1 MVRTPAINSNIL
13 QTVLLSLSLRLF
25 GRVQIG
31 VELESYHV
39 FELEV
44 EGVIVVEL
52 LLAFVADQL
61 LGNYHPNFD
70 SI

>member
-1 MVRTPAINSNIL
+1 M
-13 QTVLLSLSLRLF
+13 
-25 GRVQIG
+25 QIG